1 MSVQENLNEVM
12 RFLFTVQ
19 LINKMYHLNTTSFAR
34 HKASD
39 GFDESLQS
47 HIDRFAETYIGRY
60 KVKPVVTS
68 LKIDQEYLSDEGM
81 EKLFIQ
87 VRKYLENINRLFV
100 DPDLLAIRDDLLA
113 DVNKTL
119 YLFQLK

>member
-1 MSVQENLNEVM
+1 MSAQENLNEVM
-12 RFLFTVQ
+12 RFLFSVQ

-39 GFDESLQS
+39 AFDDSLQS

-60 KVKPVVTS
+60 NVKPVVNS
-68 LKIDQEYLSDEGM
+68 VKIDQEFISDDGIVR
-81 EKLFIQ
+81 LYAQ
-87 VRKYLENINRLFV
+87 VKTYLENINRMFV

-119 YLFQLK
+119 YLFRLK

>member
-1 MSVQENLNEVM
+1 MTPQENLNEIM
-12 RFLFTVQ
+12 KFLFTIQ
-19 LINKMYHLNTTSFAR
+19 IINKLYHLNTTSFAR

-39 GFDESLQS
+39 AFDDSLQT

-60 KVKPVVTS
+60 NVKPVVNS
-68 LKIDQEYLSDEGM
+68 IKIDQDFISDDGIVR
-81 EKLFIQ
+81 LYIQ
-87 VRKYLENINRLFV
+87 VKTYLENLNRFFS

-113 DVNKTL
+113 DVNKSV

>member
-1 MSVQENLNEVM
+1 MSAQENLNEVM
-12 RFLFTVQ
+12 KFLFSVQ

-39 GFDESLQS
+39 AFDDSLQS

-60 KVKPVVTS
+60 NVKPVVNS
-68 LKIDQEYLSDEGM
+68 VKIDQDFISDDGIVR
-81 EKLFIQ
+81 LYVQ
-87 VRKYLENINRLFV
+87 VKTYLENINRMFV

-119 YLFQLK
+119 YLFRLK

>member
-1 MSVQENLNEVM
+1 MSAQENLNEVM
-12 RFLFTVQ
+12 RFLFSVQ

-39 GFDESLQS
+39 AFDDSLQS

-60 KVKPVVTS
+60 NVKPVVNS
-68 LKIDQEYLSDEGM
+68 VKIDQDFVSDDGIVR
-81 EKLFIQ
+81 LYVQ
-87 VRKYLENINRLFV
+87 VKTYLENINRMFV

-119 YLFQLK
+119 YLFRLK

>member
-1 MSVQENLNEVM
+1 MTPQENLNEIM
-12 RFLFTVQ
+12 KFLFTIQ
-19 LINKMYHLNTTSFAR
+19 IINKLYHLNTTSFAR

-39 GFDESLQS
+39 AFDDSIQT

-60 KVKPVVTS
+60 NVKPVVNS
-68 LKIDQEYLSDEGM
+68 IKIDQDFTTDDGIVRLY
-81 EKLFIQ
+81 IQ
-87 VRKYLENINRLFV
+87 VKTYLENLNRFFV

-113 DVNKTL
+113 DVNKSL

>member
-1 MSVQENLNEVM
+1 MSAQENVNEVM
-12 RFLFTVQ
+12 KFLFTVQ

-39 GFDESLQS
+39 AFDDSLQS

-60 KVKPVVTS
+60 NVKPVVNS
-68 LKIDQEYLSDEGM
+68 IKLDQDFISDDGIVR
-81 EKLFIQ
+81 LYVQ
-87 VRKYLENINRLFV
+87 VKSYLENLNRFFT

-119 YLFQLK
+119 YLFRLK

>member
-1 MSVQENLNEVM
+1 MSAQENLNEVM
-12 RFLFTVQ
+12 RFLFSVQ

-39 GFDESLQS
+39 AFDDSLQS

-60 KVKPVVTS
+60 NVKPVVNS
-68 LKIDQEYLSDEGM
+68 VKIDQDFVSDDGIVR
-81 EKLFIQ
+81 LYIQ
-87 VRKYLENINRLFV
+87 VKTYLENINRLFV

-119 YLFQLK
+119 YLFRLK

>member
-1 MSVQENLNEVM
+1 MSTQENLNEVM
-12 RFLFTVQ
+12 RFLFTIQ
-19 LINKMYHLNTTSFAR
+19 IINKMYHLNTTSFAR

-39 GFDESLQS
+39 AFDDSLQS

-60 KVKPVVTS
+60 KVKPIVTS
-68 LKIDQEYLSDEGM
+68 LKIDQEYLSDDGI

-87 VRKYLENINRLFV
+87 VRKYLENINRMFA

>member
-1 MSVQENLNEVM
+1 MSTQENLNEVM
-12 RFLFTVQ
+12 KFLFTVQ
-19 LINKMYHLNTTSFAR
+19 IINKMYHLNTTSFAR

-39 GFDESLQS
+39 AFDDSLQS

-60 KVKPVVTS
+60 KVKPIVNS
-68 LKIDQEYLSDEGM
+68 LKIDQEYLSDDGI

-87 VRKYLENINRLFV
+87 VKKYLENINRLFV

>member
-1 MSVQENLNEVM
+1 MSTQENLNEVM

-19 LINKMYHLNTTSFAR
+19 IINKMYHLNTTSFAR

-39 GFDESLQS
+39 AFDDSLQS

-68 LKIDQEYLSDEGM
+68 IKLDQDYLSDEGM
-81 EKLFIQ
+81 ERLFAQ
-87 VRKYLENINRLFV
+87 VRKYLENINRMFV

>member
-1 MSVQENLNEVM
+1 MTVQENLNEIM
-12 RFLFTVQ
+12 KFLFTIQ
-19 LINKMYHLNTTSFAR
+19 ILNKLYHLNTTSFAR
-34 HKASD
+34 HKAAD
-39 GFDESLQS
+39 GFDDSIQT

-68 LKIDQEYLSDEGM
+68 IKIDQDFISDEGI
-81 EKLFIQ
+81 ERLFIQ
-87 VRKYLENINRLFV
+87 VRKYLENLNNVFT
-100 DPDLLAIRDDLLA
+100 DPDLLNIRDDLLA

>member
-1 MSVQENLNEVM
+1 MSTQENLNEVM

-19 LINKMYHLNTTSFAR
+19 IINKMYHLNTTSFAR

-39 GFDESLQS
+39 AFDDSLQS

-68 LKIDQEYLSDEGM
+68 IKLDQDYLSDEGM
-81 EKLFIQ
+81 ERLFAQ
-87 VRKYLENINRLFV
+87 VRKYLENINRMFV

-113 DVNKTL
+113 DVNITL

>member
-1 MSVQENLNEVM
+1 MSAQENLNEVM

-39 GFDESLQS
+39 AFDESLQS

-60 KVKPVVTS
+60 KVKPIVTS
-68 LKIDQEYLSDEGM
+68 LKIDQDYLSDEGM

-87 VRKYLENINRLFV
+87 VRKYLENINRLFA

>member
-1 MSVQENLNEVM
+1 MSAQENLNEVM
-12 RFLFTVQ
+12 KFLFSVQ
-19 LINKMYHLNTTSFAR
+19 LINKVYHLNTTSFAR

-39 GFDESLQS
+39 AFDDSLQS

-60 KVKPVVTS
+60 NVKPVVNS
-68 LKIDQEYLSDEGM
+68 VKIDQDFVSDDGIVR
-81 EKLFIQ
+81 LYVQ
-87 VRKYLENINRLFV
+87 VKTYLENINRMFV

-119 YLFQLK
+119 YLFRLK

>member
-1 MSVQENLNEVM
+1 MSAQENLNEVM
-12 RFLFTVQ
+12 KFFFSVQ

-39 GFDESLQS
+39 AFDDSLQS
-47 HIDRFAETYIGRY
+47 NIDRFAETYIGRY
-60 KVKPVVTS
+60 NVKPVVNS
-68 LKIDQEYLSDEGM
+68 VKIDQEFISDDGIVR
-81 EKLFIQ
+81 LYVQ
-87 VRKYLENINRLFV
+87 VKTYLENINRMFV

-119 YLFQLK
+119 YLFRLK

>member
-1 MSVQENLNEVM
+1 MTPQENLNQIIK
-12 RFLFTVQ
+12 FLFTIQ
-19 LINKMYHLNTTSFAR
+19 LINKLYHLNTTSFAR

-39 GFDESLQS
+39 AFDDSIQE

-60 KVKPVVTS
+60 NVKPVVNS
-68 LKIDQEYLSDEGM
+68 IKIDQDFVTDDGIIRLY
-81 EKLFIQ
+81 IQ
-87 VRKYLENINRLFV
+87 VRTYLENINRMFT

-113 DVNKTL
+113 DVNKSL

>member
-1 MSVQENLNEVM
+1 MSAQENVNEVM
-12 RFLFTVQ
+12 KFLFTVQ

>member
-1 MSVQENLNEVM
+1 MTPQENLNEIM
-12 RFLFTVQ
+12 KFLFTIQ
-19 LINKMYHLNTTSFAR
+19 ILNKLYHLNTSSFAR

-39 GFDESLQS
+39 AFDDSLQT

-60 KVKPVVTS
+60 NVKPVVNS
-68 LKIDQEYLSDEGM
+68 IKIDQDFISDDGIVR
-81 EKLFIQ
+81 LYIQ
-87 VRKYLENINRLFV
+87 VKTYLENLNRFFS

-113 DVNKTL
+113 DVNKSV

>member
-1 MSVQENLNEVM
+1 MSTQENLNEVM

-19 LINKMYHLNTTSFAR
+19 LINKLYHLNTTSFAR

-39 GFDESLQS
+39 AFDDLLQS

-60 KVKPVVTS
+60 KVKPVITS
-68 LKIDQEYLSDEGM
+68 LKIDQDYLSDDGM
-81 EKLFIQ
+81 EKLFTQ
-87 VRKYLENINRLFV
+87 VRKYLENINRMFV